1 MDEAPSTPNFRI
13 ELVPFDAGAIS
24 VWGQADSR
32 HRNWP
37 VVYTINN
44 DREIYVGETTSA
56 TSRMQQHLT
65 APARQGLRH
74 VKIVIDGSFNKSAC
88 LDLESQL
95 IRYFAADGKYR
106 PQNLCHG
113 MVDSEYFDRAQYQER
128 FNAIFNELV
137 REGVFSRSI
146 PEIVNSDIF
155 KFSPFKALNPEQE
168 VAIDGVLEKLADDI
182 HNESGEPMVV
192 RGDPG
197 TGKTIVA
204 VYLMKLLTDIA
215 NSTPDDV
222 LDIDSRF
229 VDFFQLGFRETFTG
243 LRVGLVIPQQ
253 SLRRTIE
260 KVFARTPGL
269 HKTMVM
275 GPFQVG
281 KSLEK
286 FDLLIVD
293 ETHRL
298 GQRSNQ
304 PSAALNRQFKEINI
318 ALFGEDRDSISQL
331 DWIKAQSKH
340 QLFLVDGE
348 QTVRPADLP
357 AAETR
362 KLIASAERAGSYFR
376 LVSQMRVAG
385 GEDYIDYVGR
395 VLDGERVTPR
405 DFNGY
410 EIRLCDDV
418 SEMRDAIVQK
428 DREFGLARM
437 IAGYA
442 WEWKSKRNP
451 TTPDIVIDGVEMFW
465 NRTATD
471 WVNSATALAEVGSIH
486 TVQGY
491 DLNYAGVIIGNDLQF
506 DAADQKIIFSRE
518 NYFDQRGKENLPRL
532 GQVFG
537 DDEIL
542 QYVKNIYRVLMTRG
556 IKGTFVYVC
565 NPELREYLRPFF
577 GN

>member
-1 MDEAPSTPNFRI
+1 MDEAPNTPSFRI

-44 DREIYVGETTSA
+44 EREIYVGETTSA
-56 TSRMQQHLT
+56 TSRMQQHLS

-74 VKIVIDGSFNKSAC
+74 VKIVIDESFNKSAC

-106 PQNLCHG
+106 PQNIFHG
-113 MVDSEYFDRAQYQER
+113 MVDSEYFDRAQYQKR
-128 FNAIFNELV
+128 FDAIFNELV

-146 PEIVNSDIF
+146 PEIVNSDLF

-182 HNESGEPMVV
+182 HNASGEPMVV

-204 VYLMKLLTDIA
+204 VYIMKLLIDIA

-229 VDFFQLGFRETFTG
+229 VDFFQAGYRETFTG

-260 KVFARTPGL
+260 KVFTRTPGL
-269 HKTMVM
+269 HKSMVL

-318 ALFGEDRDSISQL
+318 ALFGDDRDSISQL
-331 DWIKAQSKH
+331 DWIRAQSKH

-362 KLIASAERAGSYFR
+362 KLITSAERAGSYFR

-395 VLDGERVTPR
+395 VIDGERVTPR

-410 EIRLCDDV
+410 EIRFFDDV

-471 WVNSATALAEVGSIH
+471 WVNSATALDEVGSIH

-506 DAADQKIIFSRE
+506 DEANQKIIFSRE

-565 NPELREYLRPFF
+565 NPELREYLRPYF
-577 GN
+577 G